1 MDGKTLM
8 AAMTYP
14 GYAAPLPLAR
24 YTQLAE
30 PCEIALKQAGCGTV
44 ARAAMFLAQIGA
56 ESGSLRWTQ
65 ELASGQAY
73 DRYLNPSGP
82 WRALGNTARG
92 DGVRFKGRSFIQI
105 TGRHHY
111 AALSEWAHGQGYVPT
126 PTYFIDH
133 PAQLAADRY
142 AFLGPVYYWTV
153 ARNMNSY
160 ADAHDITGGTKAVN
174 GGYNNLAGRTKRWN
188 KCLSLGTALISG
200 PASTPA
206 IPSKEPDMAQVV
218 RVDRKDCARHKTP
231 WRGDFLDVGDMHPR
245 HITTK
250 AELDVRVRKQKL
262 PWVTVSL
269 SEFKAIGGK

>member
-111 AALSEWAHGQGYVPT
+111 AALSSGLTARATSQPRPTSSTTRRNSPPTATRSWAPSTTGPS
-126 PTYFIDH
+126 
-133 PAQLAADRY
+133 PA
-142 AFLGPVYYWTV
+142 T
-153 ARNMNSY
+153 
-160 ADAHDITGGTKAVN
+160 
-174 GGYNNLAGRTKRWN
+174 
-188 KCLSLGTALISG
+188 
-200 PASTPA
+200 
-206 IPSKEPDMAQVV
+206 
-218 RVDRKDCARHKTP
+218 
-231 WRGDFLDVGDMHPR
+231 
-245 HITTK
+245 
-250 AELDVRVRKQKL
+250 
-262 PWVTVSL
+262 
-269 SEFKAIGGK
+269 